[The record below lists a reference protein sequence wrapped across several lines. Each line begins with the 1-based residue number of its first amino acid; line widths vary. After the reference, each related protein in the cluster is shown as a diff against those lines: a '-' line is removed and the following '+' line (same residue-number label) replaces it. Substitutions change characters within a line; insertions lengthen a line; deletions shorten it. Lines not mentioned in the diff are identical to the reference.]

1 MAFFYSKACQ
11 TEKAF
16 RALFCLQGKG
26 NWENSFVSNDSRE
39 RIIPN
44 RTFVASAFTPT
55 RPYRPEGMVF
65 LEIQHHFPAVIQ
77 PNEKNTLGQ
86 VDWNAQQRL
95 IDEFLGETFDTLNLG
110 GTNVQD
116 MSPLADAVT
125 KAGRWLAVPDGTPA
139 GDQIAADNA
148 EMVNFRCDWVKF
160 GSPALT
166 RGNEKGGT
174 NWIEIV
180 HIVAQV
186 SHASTSN

>member
-95 IDEFLGETFDTLNLG
+95 IGRDLRELSIELSKNKLLLEFDCFNREITERFKRLG
-110 GTNVQD
+110 
-116 MSPLADAVT
+116 
-125 KAGRWLAVPDGTPA
+125 R
-139 GDQIAADNA
+139 A
-148 EMVNFRCDWVKF
+148 EVFIPIDVEGF
-160 GSPALT
+160 VL
-166 RGNEKGGT
+166 
-174 NWIEIV
+174 
-180 HIVAQV
+180 V
-186 SHASTSN
+186 SHGKEGLR